1 MNKPGT
7 AAWMKMLVAAL
18 VILNSA
24 GFLSCRQTTG
34 SNDQV
39 EAPLTLFVVRHA
51 EKGPEGSD
59 PGLTDAGMLRAE
71 NIARML
77 GHTQLDAVYSSNYK
91 RTIQT
96 GTPAA
101 MAFGLE
107 IQLYDPHQQDS
118 LALEIAEK
126 YPGGNVLI
134 VGHSNTAPALLQLL
148 DPAHT
153 YPQMAD
159 DEYDNFY
166 VVTILRKTV
175 KVLQLKMPE

>member
-1 MNKPGT
+1 MNNSGIK
-7 AAWMKMLVAAL
+7 AIVIAL
-18 VILNSA
+18 IVMA
-24 GFLSCRQTTG
+24 GNGLLSCQQPAPAG
-34 SNDQV
+34 SV
-39 EAPLTLFVVRHA
+39 ARPETPLTLFVVRHA
-51 EKGPEGSD
+51 EKGLEGSD
-59 PGLTDAGMLRAE
+59 PDLTPQGMLRAE

-77 GHTQLDAVYSSNYK
+77 GHLQLDAVYSSNYK

-107 IQLYDPHQQDS
+107 IKLYDPHKQDS
-118 LALEIAEK
+118 LAGEIAQK

-166 VVTILRKTV
+166 VVTIWGKTV